1 MAMLYPGAAVAS
13 QHLRPFSEIPA
24 TYCINSHALKI
35 LTVTSKKNVFHNYVI
50 LFNTNIGNFAL
61 YGLIHKQGTYF

>member
-35 LTVTSKKNVFHNYVI
+35 LVASQQKGFHTNFT
-50 LFNTNIGNFAL
+50 LFNTNFGYFAL
-61 YGLIHKQGTYF
+61 LHKQGTYF